1 MTNGQQMQIYSVK
14 MTKNKIKLIKK
25 NNNLPNLRCKI
36 YTCQNKMLKPMNEFQ
51 KGEEN
56 AKEKE
61 VTNSTD
67 SQPIHIYNFKVNNV
81 FIQVSKNILVLK
93 V

>member
-1 MTNGQQMQIYSVK
+1 MQLYRVK

-67 SQPIHIYNFKVNNV
+67 SQPIHICNFKVNNV
-81 FIQVSKNILVLK
+81 FIQVSKNILEIK
-93 V
+93 VWS

>member
-1 MTNGQQMQIYSVK
+1 
-14 MTKNKIKLIKK
+14 
-25 NNNLPNLRCKI
+25 
-36 YTCQNKMLKPMNEFQ
+36 MLKPMNEFQ

-61 VTNSTD
+61 VTNSTN